1 MCVESRG
8 KWKEINDEHEIAF
21 SGDTNILKQIGV
33 KVAHLCECA
42 KVTELYTI

>member
-21 SGDTNILKQIGV
+21 SGDTNILKLDRSEGCTP
-33 KVAHLCECA
+33 L
-42 KVTELYTI
+42 